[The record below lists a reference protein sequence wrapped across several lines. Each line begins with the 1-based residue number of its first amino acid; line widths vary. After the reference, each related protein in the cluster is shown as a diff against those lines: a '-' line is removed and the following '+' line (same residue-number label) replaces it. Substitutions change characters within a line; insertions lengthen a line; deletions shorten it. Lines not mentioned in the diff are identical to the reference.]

1 MNYNFNKNLI
11 LHKLCNI
18 FRTWPRLGVWI
29 WPRWPLRAVQWD
41 ISHILDLDGFKIEFT
56 TVDFSIIRL
65 FKYIAVI
72 NSANKSSFHAIQKQK
87 YFQCNPRS
95 VKKDRHNQG
104 PSDDGTA
111 SFRGRPLPSNGLW
124 RFEVWFFNLSFMRY
138 KLYHRVWSVKWF
150 RSVC

>member
-1 MNYNFNKNLI
+1 MI
-11 LHKLCNI
+11 LQQCISYAI
-18 FRTWPRLGVWI
+18 FSELDLVWVFESDLGDPWELSSETLV
-29 WPRWPLRAVQWD
+29 
-41 ISHILDLDGFKIEFT
+41 ILDLDGFKIEFT

-72 NSANKSSFHAIQKQK
+72 NSANKSLFYAIQKQK

-111 SFRGRPLPSNGLW
+111 SFRGRP
-124 RFEVWFFNLSFMRY
+124 
-138 KLYHRVWSVKWF
+138 
-150 RSVC
+150 